1 MDLSRCSIARCCL
14 LGSNT
19 AKIDSELQY
28 ETFYASLFEN
38 LAEMWRLRGVFLSE
52 WTFSPVIS
60 SKFLLL
66 ELDSYFLIL
75 HVFR

>member
-1 MDLSRCSIARCCL
+1 MDLSRCSIAGCCL

-60 SKFLLL
+60 SKFLLP

-75 HVFR
+75 HAFK